1 MFIPTYALSEDD
13 KALLRKLVAELLE
26 HGEAIAVG
34 TDEDGLEMHLIFRS
48 RNPIVKFVEH
58 ISEGDR
64 E

>member
-26 HGEAIAVG
+26 HGEAISIG
-34 TDEDGLEMHLIFRS
+34 TDGDGLEMRLSFRS
-48 RNPIVKFVEH
+48 QHPIVKFVEH